1 MLEEVRRMKQAV
13 ENAGLSYMELEKRT
27 GVSHSTLQR
36 YLTGKTNRIPLSAV
50 EKIATA
56 TNVSAAWI
64 MGWEESPTTT
74 PFPAP
79 TVTDDVVT
87 FPVIGDVAAGYDQIA
102 IEDWSGDTVQI
113 PAAYLHGRPRSD
125 YFVLNVHGDS
135 MYPMYIEGDK
145 VLVLKA
151 DTLERSG
158 QVGVLLYNGD
168 NATVKKI
175 RRRRG
180 LAAHG
185 ANQSKLP
192 TKDHHRHR
200 FGAMPRHRHP
210 QNAGAGNSGVIL
222 NFRDITQKL
231 PSFLCL
237 KLLTTCYF
245 GDIL

>member
-1 MLEEVRRMKQAV
+1 MKVSTTSKRLQYIMNERNLKQADILRLTEPYCV
-13 ENAGLSYMELEKRT
+13 KYRQKLGRSDLSQFVSGKVAPGQWKLTILGLAL
-27 GVSHSTLQR
+27 
-36 YLTGKTNRIPLSAV
+36 
-50 EKIATA
+50 
-56 TNVSAAWI
+56 NVSEAWL
-64 MGWEESPTTT
+64 MGYDVPMERESPTTT

-113 PAAYLHGRPRSD
+113 PAAYLHGRPQSD

-175 RRRRG
+175 EY
-180 LAAHG
+180 AAG
-185 ANQSKLP
+185 EDWLRMVPINPNYPPKTITGTDLEQC
-192 TKDHHRHR
+192 R
-200 FGAMPRHRHP
+200 
-210 QNAGAGNSGVIL
+210 VIGIPKML
-222 NFRDITQKL
+222 VREIQA
-231 PSFLCL
+231 
-237 KLLTTCYF
+237 
-245 GDIL
+245 

>member
-1 MLEEVRRMKQAV
+1 MTLVVIKMLEEVRRMKQAV

-175 RRRRG
+175 EY
-180 LAAHG
+180 AAG
-185 ANQSKLP
+185 EDWLRMVPINPNYPPKTITGTDLEQC
-192 TKDHHRHR
+192 R
-200 FGAMPRHRHP
+200 
-210 QNAGAGNSGVIL
+210 VIGIPKML
-222 NFRDITQKL
+222 VREIQA
-231 PSFLCL
+231 
-237 KLLTTCYF
+237 
-245 GDIL
+245 

>member
-102 IEDWSGDTVQI
+102 IEDWSGDTITI
-113 PAAYLHGRPRSD
+113 PRECLHGRPKSD
-125 YFVLNVHGDS
+125 YFVLTVSGDS
-135 MYPMYIEGDK
+135 MYPLYIDGDK

-151 DTLERSG
+151 DTMDHSG
-158 QVGVLLYNGD
+158 QVGVIMYNGD
-168 NATVKKI
+168 NATLKRIEYADGEDWLRMVPINPYYQPKTVS
-175 RRRRG
+175 
-180 LAAHG
+180 G
-185 ANQSKLP
+185 ADLEQC
-192 TKDHHRHR
+192 RVI
-200 FGAMPRHRHP
+200 GIPRMLVRE
-210 QNAGAGNSGVIL
+210 L
-222 NFRDITQKL
+222 
-231 PSFLCL
+231 
-237 KLLTTCYF
+237 
-245 GDIL
+245 